1 MFTRIS
7 FTLIIFSVS
16 LFAQYS
22 TTHGNLL
29 KIPIDATQ
37 INPADTMGSW
47 INYHNSW
54 GDGFTR
60 YKDIIHNPQTTFFE
74 KFKQDDYT
82 NYGLVTE
89 LFLEDFANQTSDSYG
104 SWPGYYDITEP
115 YVILNTHSYRIEN
128 GTWLMNGVYNMAFL
142 SDDDKIT
149 ILPKENYHDLVY
161 ISTKINDKYLT
172 VFRKNTALPEYD
184 FYMLDLSGSPEFDTT
199 GAERMYFDIPA
210 APYKMRNLS
219 GSLYIAGIDSMPDM
233 YPRLCLFSLQGDT
246 FQYIKTFLEG
256 INERWEFRNDHL
268 FFYDGTHLYRYEY
281 NPADTSFIN
290 ETVIAAG
297 VVYNNEDFTIS
308 AQYYPDSLFIYDND
322 NAQMI
327 NTIDISGLWNPFPA
341 IVDSPY
347 IYIHQTTFITD
358 VKDESAQ
365 SLNYQLQV
373 YPNPFNPATNIVYSI
388 PYRGR
393 VEIKLYS
400 MLGREIRNLYS
411 GEAEGGDHQLTL
423 DGSDLASG
431 IYFISLRAQEYF
443 KTQKIILLK

>member
-1 MFTRIS
+1 MFTRIIVI
-7 FTLIIFSVS
+7 LIISSVS
-16 LFAQYS
+16 ILAQYS
-22 TTHGNLL
+22 ATQGNLIR
-29 KIPIDATQ
+29 IPIDATQ
-37 INPADTMGSW
+37 IDPADTIGSW

-60 YKDIIHNPQTTFFE
+60 YKEIIYNPQTTFFE

-82 NYGLVTE
+82 NFGLITE
-89 LFLEDFANQTSDSYG
+89 LILEDFTNQTSDSYG

-115 YVILNTHSYRIEN
+115 YVILNTYPYRIEN

-149 ILPKENYHDLVY
+149 ILPKENYHDLVF
-161 ISTKINDKYLT
+161 ICTKINDKHLT
-172 VFRKNTALPEYD
+172 VFRKNTTLPEYD
-184 FYMLDLSGSPEFDTT
+184 FYLLDLSGSPDFDTT
-199 GAERMYFDIPA
+199 VAERMYFNIPA

-219 GSLYIAGIDSMPDM
+219 GSLYIAGIDSMLEM
-233 YPRLCLFSLQGDT
+233 YPGLCLFNLQGNT
-246 FQYIKTFLEG
+246 FQYVKTFFEG
-256 INERWEFRNDHL
+256 IKEKWEFRNDHL

-290 ETVIAAG
+290 ETLIATG
-297 VVYNNEDFTIS
+297 VVYSNRNFSIS
-308 AQYYPDSLFIYDND
+308 VQYSPDSLFIFDDD
-322 NAQMI
+322 NAQKI
-327 NTIDISGLWNPFPA
+327 NTIDISSLWNPFPT

-358 VKDESAQ
+358 VKDKPFEP
-365 SLNYQLQV
+365 LTYQLQV

-388 PYRGR
+388 PYRSR
-393 VEIKLYS
+393 VEIKLYNV
-400 MLGREIRNLYS
+400 LGREIRNIYF
-411 GEAEGGDHQLTL
+411 GEAEAGDHQLTL

-443 KTQKIILLK
+443 KTQKIVLLK